1 MLQHIKSIVDSFL
14 SYLRYENRKWVIL
27 LIFVTIISF
36 VFKDAIHHIATKAKD
51 PVKNQ
56 LEMSQRVNDKLQ
68 EVLEMADG
76 SRVYIFQ
83 FHNGVTYYTGQHA
96 QRFTCT
102 YEIVGEGISREANNL
117 QNLQVSIFSWWI
129 AEVLKGNMVYSDINE
144 MKDYTTMVTLK
155 QQGIESIICYP
166 IISKGKIVG
175 IIGIDYVNRSTN
187 IVNNKEFRE
196 WFSDVAN
203 NIGTV
208 LE

>member
-1 MLQHIKSIVDSFL
+1 MLQNIKSIVDSVL
-14 SYLRYENRKWVIL
+14 GYLRYENRKWVL
-27 LIFVTIISF
+27 VPLFVLALSII
-36 VFKDAIHHIATKAKD
+36 FKDAITHIATSPKD

-129 AEVLKGNMVYSDINE
+129 AEVLKGNMVYSNINE

>member
-1 MLQHIKSIVDSFL
+1 M
-14 SYLRYENRKWVIL
+14 WVIL
-27 LIFVTIISF
+27 LVFITIISF
-36 VFKDAIHHIATKAKD
+36 VFKDSIHHIATMAKD
-51 PVKNQ
+51 PVKSQ
-56 LEMSQRVNDKLQ
+56 LEMSQRVNDKLS

-102 YEIVGEGISREANNL
+102 YEIVGKGISREATNL

-129 AEVLKGNMVYSDINE
+129 NEVLKGNMVYSDINE
-144 MKDYTTMVTLK
+144 MSDYTTMITLK

-166 IISKGKIVG
+166 IIHQGKIVG

-187 IVNNKEFRE
+187 IVDNEEFRE
-196 WFSDVAN
+196 WFSGVSN
-203 NIGTV
+203 NIGAI
-208 LE
+208 LK